1 MPLHRAIAR
10 RLFSSEPWWGIRAVV
25 LGCGPIGQRVVK
37 TMLEEPGLGLKPV
50 AVVDDATDA
59 AGDDPFEAPRSIYGV
74 PGMTG
79 RELALA
85 VPEGDQ
91 FSHAV
96 VAMPGGPSSPVL
108 AVLGG

>member
-74 PGMTG
+74 PVMTG
-79 RELALA
+79 RELALP
-85 VPEGDQ
+85 VPGGYQ
-91 FSHAV
+91 FSYPLV
-96 VAMPGGPSSPVL
+96 PMPALPPPPL
-108 AVLGG
+108 LTRPQC